1 MVDEAVVSSVNW
13 LQVTVDQLKSGV
25 SKVDLSM
32 TRKCCNLYLSHNSPP
47 KIKQESAARSR
58 TFPVPFV
65 VLIWPLDVELLK
77 IHLTLFPYN
86 PPAPEVP
93 RRQLV
98 EGVLK
103 EEFGR
108 EISDQLPLPP
118 YSERKSEKQKQ
129 VRRENQITSVV
140 DARETRDTYIKSW
153 PQPVPEDVVLECI
166 NVYYEGTQLKIPPT
180 CSVCAR

>member
-1 MVDEAVVSSVNW
+1 M
-13 LQVTVDQLKSGV
+13 
-25 SKVDLSM
+25 
-32 TRKCCNLYLSHNSPP
+32 
-47 KIKQESAARSR
+47 
-58 TFPVPFV
+58 
-65 VLIWPLDVELLK
+65 ELLEA
-77 IHLTLFPYN
+77 HLTLFPYN

-118 YSERKSEKQKQ
+118 YSERKNEKQKQ
-129 VRRENQITSVV
+129 VRRENQITYVA
-140 DARETRDTYIKSW
+140 DTCDTRDTYIKLW

-166 NVYYEGTQLKIPPT
+166 NAYYEGSQLKIPPT